1 MTPFVLTAALA
12 YLIGSSNLAYYL
24 SRWKREDMRRK
35 GSGNLGTSNAVIVLG
50 WWAGILVFIHDAGKV
65 ILAVILAKHLFPDLP
80 MIGFV
85 AGVAGVLG
93 HIYPFYLKFRG
104 GKGFAS
110 FLGMIFALNWK
121 FFFVIVLM
129 IVVLTLVTDYIVV
142 STVATVVVYP
152 AYIAWQL
159 SWVPACII
167 LVATLI
173 ILYKHR
179 ENYVRIWNGTEIGFR
194 SAGAKK

>member
-1 MTPFVLTAALA
+1 MTPFILTAVAA
-12 YLIGSSNLAYYL
+12 YVVGSSNMAYFL
-24 SRWKREDMRRK
+24 SRWKREDMRNK
-35 GSGNLGTSNAVIVLG
+35 GSGNLGTSNALIVMG

-65 ILAVILAKHLFPDLP
+65 ILAILLAKHVFPELP

-85 AGVAGVLG
+85 AGVAGVVG
-93 HIYPFYLKFRG
+93 HVYPFYLKFRG

-121 FFFVIVLM
+121 FFFLIVLM
-129 IVVLTLVTDYIVV
+129 IVILTLVTDYIVV

-152 AYIAWQL
+152 AFIAWQL
-159 SWVPACII
+159 SWIAACII
-167 LVATLI
+167 LVAALI

-179 ENYVRIWNGTEIGFR
+179 ENYVRIWKGTEIGFR
-194 SAGAKK
+194 SAGLKK

>member
-1 MTPFVLTAALA
+1 MIPFVLTAALA
-12 YLIGSSNLAYYL
+12 YVIGTSNLAFFL
-24 SRWKREDMRRK
+24 SKWKRVDMRHK
-35 GSGNLGTSNAVIVLG
+35 GSGNLGTSNALIVLG

-65 ILAVILAKHLFPDLP
+65 ILAILISKYFYPDLP

-93 HIYPFYLKFRG
+93 HIYPFYLRFRG

-110 FLGMIFALNWK
+110 FLGMIAALNWK
-121 FFFVIVLM
+121 FFFLIVLM
-129 IVVLTLVTDYIVV
+129 IAVLTLVTDYIVV

-159 SWVPACII
+159 SLIPACII

-173 ILYKHR
+173 ILFKHR
-179 ENYVRIWNGTEIGFR
+179 ENYVRIYHGTEIGFR
-194 SAGAKK
+194 SAGLKK